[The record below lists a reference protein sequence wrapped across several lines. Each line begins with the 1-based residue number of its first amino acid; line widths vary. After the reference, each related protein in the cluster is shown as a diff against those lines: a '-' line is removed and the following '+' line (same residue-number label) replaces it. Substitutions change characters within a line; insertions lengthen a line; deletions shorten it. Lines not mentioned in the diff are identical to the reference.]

1 MFSAWAAHKC
11 WTIEP
16 MRRREREFER
26 LQRAECSLPLA
37 ESANDK
43 LVLRFFDGCS
53 EEWSNVLITLQSQ
66 RVHLLG
72 KLNVFFSTQHWF
84 KKGQTHPLG
93 QINQENIC
101 ICPNNGL
108 KYVIFWRIYRNIISH
123 NALRMTF
130 FSKPFHV

>member
-53 EEWSNVLITLQSQ
+53 EEWSIVLITLQSQ

-72 KLNVFFSTQHWF
+72 KLNVFFFQPSTGSKRDKPIRWVKLT
-84 KKGQTHPLG
+84 KK
-93 QINQENIC
+93 
-101 ICPNNGL
+101 
-108 KYVIFWRIYRNIISH
+108 IFVFVPT
-123 NALRMTF
+123 MG
-130 FSKPFHV
+130 

>member
-72 KLNVFFSTQHWF
+72 KLNVFFFNPALVQ
-84 KKGQTHPLG
+84 KGTNPSAG
-93 QINQENIC
+93 SN
-101 ICPNNGL
+101 
-108 KYVIFWRIYRNIISH
+108 
-123 NALRMTF
+123 
-130 FSKPFHV
+130 